1 MQEDEQVFFQGS
13 PRRGVPDRGK
23 RRRDF
28 IPPGAR
34 DVEEV
39 SLRRPTAFRPDRNL
53 QSQERGGRKSAG
65 LLVRSRRTIR
75 DAQNANDG
83 MGLAARRAVEKKS
96 EAAVLRVAAMGERRG
111 KQRTLDGYTQ
121 MWEVYT

>member
-1 MQEDEQVFFQGS
+1 VQEDEQVFFQGS

-28 IPPGAR
+28 IPPDAR

-53 QSQERGGRKSAG
+53 QSQERGGKKKRRPAPFEMTG
-65 LLVRSRRTIR
+65 WGWQRGGELRRT
-75 DAQNANDG
+75 A
-83 MGLAARRAVEKKS
+83 
-96 EAAVLRVAAMGERRG
+96 
-111 KQRTLDGYTQ
+111 KQPS
-121 MWEVYT
+121 